1 MPDKS
6 GSHFPKL
13 VTVRQCYCRLLK
25 SARCA
30 ILQKSE
36 PKSRLTLAV
45 STSHFP
51 HTFDCLSTRM
61 PSERHPF
68 FSLSLENK
76 ENKLQINI
84 TSLTCCKCFPKTCTS
99 VRAGG
104 RSFRTQLRDAPV
116 SCSLHQ
122 RLPGQG
128 IICIFYMYLLLR
140 LPGRCIIC
148 IFFQLYPSL
157 FLRFTV
163 VHCFHIVFAAWKCH
177 RTSLNMTTV
186 NLRMKWGRKS
196 NLLSWENWHCL
207 RNHWIIIG

>member
-1 MPDKS
+1 MHGVQFCENRSQNP
-6 GSHFPKL
+6 GSLWQFLLPTFP
-13 VTVRQCYCRLLK
+13 TLLT
-25 SARCA
+25 ACQPECHLR
-30 ILQKSE
+30 E
-36 PKSRLTLAV
+36 
-45 STSHFP
+45 TSIF
-51 HTFDCLSTRM
+51 L
-61 PSERHPF
+61 
-68 FSLSLENK
+68 SLSLENK
-76 ENKLQINI
+76 ENKLQINR

-116 SCSLHQ
+116 SCSLRQ
-122 RLPGQG
+122 RLPGQC

-140 LPGRCIIC
+140 LPGRCVIC

>member
-30 ILQKSE
+30 ILRKSE

-61 PSERHPF
+61 PSEIYF
-68 FSLSLENK
+68 SLSLSLENK
-76 ENKLQINI
+76 ENKLQINR
-84 TSLTCCKCFPKTCTS
+84 TSLTCYKCFPKTCTS

-116 SCSLHQ
+116 SCSLRQ
-122 RLPGQG
+122 RSPGQ
-128 IICIFYMYLLLR
+128 
-140 LPGRCIIC
+140 CII
-148 IFFQLYPSL
+148 
-157 FLRFTV
+157 
-163 VHCFHIVFAAWKCH
+163 
-177 RTSLNMTTV
+177 
-186 NLRMKWGRKS
+186 
-196 NLLSWENWHCL
+196 
-207 RNHWIIIG
+207 